1 MRRLFIIFLLMLLAP
16 VYAYQDYIVT
26 ANGKLTDI
34 SIEDNKVID
43 VYPLVTIMN
52 DKNTLIVH
60 PLKVGST
67 RFCVLK
73 NNKNIVMFNIKVEQD
88 KTQIDEVEGFDILPI
103 DTPDGVRDN
112 ETFELDI
119 PPMELNGR
127 TN

>member
-1 MRRLFIIFLLMLLAP
+1 MLLAP

>member
-34 SIEDNKVID
+34 GIEDNKVID

>member
-26 ANGKLTDI
+26 TNGKLTDI

-103 DTPDGVRDN
+103 DTPDGVNDN

>member
-26 ANGKLTDI
+26 TDGKLTDI
-34 SIEDNKVID
+34 SIEDNKVVD

-103 DTPDGVRDN
+103 DTPDGVNDN